1 MTKKQVMEILVL
13 IESVYPHCIF
23 KDGTIQ
29 QWFQFCSEMD
39 YEKVL
44 NKLKEHIRK
53 SPYPPT
59 IADIAVLHF
68 EENDFPEALQ
78 GWMKKGC
85 DRIEC
90 ERNNAMRPMPD
101 WLLEYSTRKSI

>member
-1 MTKKQVMEILVL
+1 MTKKAVMELLVL

-23 KDGTIQ
+23 KNETIQ

-39 YEKVL
+39 YDKVL
-44 NKLKEHIRK
+44 TKLKNHIRK

-59 IADIAVLHF
+59 IADIAVFHL
-68 EENDFPEALQ
+68 EKNDFQERLQ
-78 GWMKKGC
+78 KWMKNE
-85 DRIEC
+85 RERFEC
-90 ERNNAMRPMPD
+90 ERNNAMYPIPD